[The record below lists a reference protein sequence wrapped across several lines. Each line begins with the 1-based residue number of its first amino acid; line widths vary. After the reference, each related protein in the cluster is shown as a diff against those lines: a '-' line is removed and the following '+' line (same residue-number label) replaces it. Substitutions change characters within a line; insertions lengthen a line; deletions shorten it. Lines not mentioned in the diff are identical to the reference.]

1 MDRIQY
7 NTHLPE
13 VQRFTQKYYL
23 KRTLVRGQFNAVAS
37 GYNKI
42 THQKVVI
49 KSIYNP
55 GHNKV
60 KEISILK
67 KLQHVPG
74 IIKYLD
80 DYAIKSDIHFI
91 EMEYFGQ
98 MSLQFFLTSNGPVS
112 ENVAH
117 TIFKQLFNTTY
128 SCFQKHILHRKLK
141 PSNIIINIK
150 TNQVKIANF
159 NSASQFD
166 SKNDEL
172 NSPLNNDI
180 TPPEYFQYKKYT
192 ADGLY
197 TWSLGLILYALLF
210 NIKPFNS
217 PSDIINTPLIIVP
230 HNQHLSIDVIVLLKW
245 ILDKSDRISLNQ
257 LAHHPWITKQ
267 WI

>member
-1 MDRIQY
+1 VLWTEY
-7 NTHLPE
+7 NTILI
-13 VQRFTQKYYL
+13 YL
-23 KRTLVRGQFNAVAS
+23 KYNAS
-37 GYNKI
+37 LKN
-42 THQKVVI
+42 
-49 KSIYNP
+49 IYNP

-91 EMEYFGQ
+91 VMEYFGQ